1 MTQEEKEI
9 HKKEFE
15 ELDCKQKKYRELTSH
30 LNNIGDLKNSVI
42 IEKDEK
48 FEDKFDELEK
58 VEFIV
63 EKGGK

>member
-1 MTQEEKEI
+1 
-9 HKKEFE
+9 
-15 ELDCKQKKYRELTSH
+15 LTSH